1 MDAETLNLVECLRS
15 WDSSALKVPSD
26 VSFLLHED
34 YRQLIAESSVAM
46 LMQLLGSTTLMHW
59 GAMRAVGDQTQW
71 R

>member
-15 WDSSALKVPSD
+15 WDSSALIVPSD
-26 VSFLLHED
+26 VSFLLRED

-46 LMQLLGSTTLMHW
+46 SMRLLGSTTLMHW
-59 GAMRAVGDQTQW
+59 ASMRAVGDQTQW